1 MSSNAPLNRDQFDPG
16 ITQSYAGE
24 LRRIVNR
31 DGSFNV
37 RRRGWSLRDL
47 HIYQLLLS
55 LSWPAF
61 MALILALFVAVNA
74 AFAGLYIAAGLENL
88 AGAQASTHIE
98 SVLNAFFFS
107 VQTLTTV
114 GYGAISPKGITTNAI
129 ASVEAMLGVM
139 GFAFAAG
146 LLYGRFSRPSARIL
160 FSSKAIVTPFREGM
174 ALQFRIANR
183 RSNAIVNLDATV
195 LLMTVEWEGDQHKR
209 RYSPLELERS
219 KVYFLPLTWTIVH
232 PINESSPLL
241 GFNQDQLAERSAEIL
256 VLITGFDESFNQVV
270 NARTSFRWDEIVW
283 GVRFASAFHADDRGE
298 LVLDLNK
305 IDDTVPAGL

>member
-1 MSSNAPLNRDQFDPG
+1 MSAGAPLNRDQFDPG
-16 ITQSYAGE
+16 ITQSYTGE
-24 LRRIVNR
+24 LRRVLNR

-37 RRRGWSLRDL
+37 HRRGWSLKDL

-61 MALILALFVAVNA
+61 MALILALFVAVNVV
-74 AFAGLYIAAGLENL
+74 FAGLYIAAGLENL
-88 AGAQASTHIE
+88 AGAQASTHVE

-160 FSSKAIVTPFREGM
+160 FSSKALMAPFHDGM
-174 ALQFRIANR
+174 SLQFRIANR

-195 LLMTVEWEGDQHKR
+195 LLMTVEWEGGQHKR
-209 RYSPLELERS
+209 RYSRLQLERS
-219 KVYFLPLTWTIVH
+219 TVYFLPLTWTIVH
-232 PINESSPLL
+232 PINETSPLL
-241 GFNQDQLAERSAEIL
+241 GFNRDQLAERSAEIL
-256 VLITGFDESFNQVV
+256 VLITGFDDSFNQVV
-270 NARTSFRWDEIVW
+270 NARTSFLWNEIVW
-283 GVRFASAFHADDRGE
+283 GARFVPAFHADDRGE

-305 IDDTVPAGL
+305 IDDMVPTGL